1 MLKGI
6 IVLLA
11 CLVAGE
17 AITYLL
23 ALPLPGA
30 VIGMALALALLALR
44 GGEPPAALREA
55 SQGLLQYLS
64 LLFVP
69 AGVGLILHLER
80 LRQEWLA
87 LSLAVVGG
95 MLLTVACSALLLQR
109 LVREKG
115 ADHE

>member
-6 IVLLA
+6 IALLA

-17 AITYLL
+17 TLSYLF

-30 VIGMALALALLALR
+30 VIGMALALLALALR

-69 AGVGLILHLER
+69 AGVGLILHLQR
-80 LRQEWLA
+80 LREEWLA
-87 LSLAVVGG
+87 LSASVVLGV
-95 MLLTVACSALLLQR
+95 LLTIALSALLLQK
-109 LVREKG
+109 LVRQG
-115 ADHE
+115 GHEND

>member
-1 MLKGI
+1 MLKGFI
-6 IVLLA
+6 ALLA

-17 AITYLL
+17 TLAYLL

-30 VIGMALALALLALR
+30 VLGMALALGLLAWR

-69 AGVGLILHLER
+69 AGVGLILHLDR
-80 LRQEWLA
+80 LREEWLA

-95 MLLTVACSALLLQR
+95 MLITIALSALLLQA
-109 LVREKG
+109 LVRRG
-115 ADHE
+115 GRSND